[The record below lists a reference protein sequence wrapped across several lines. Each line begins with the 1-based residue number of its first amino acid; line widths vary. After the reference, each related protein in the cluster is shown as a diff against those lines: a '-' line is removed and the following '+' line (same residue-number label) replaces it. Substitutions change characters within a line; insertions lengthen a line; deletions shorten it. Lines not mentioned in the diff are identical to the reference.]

1 MKKILLLSA
10 TALLFTLFSCTADE
24 YETPAKKETEK
35 AVNPANTTYADG
47 PGDHKAPP
55 PPPPTDQ

>member
-10 TALLFTLFSCTADE
+10 IALLFTLFSCTADE
-24 YETPAKKETEK
+24 YETPAKKEIEK

-47 PGDHKAPP
+47 PGDITPP
-55 PPPPTDQ
+55 PPPPVLID